1 MADDE
6 SRGVHLSDKQL
17 VFVFMA
23 ATVTAVVVFLFGVL
37 VGRGVRG
44 TRGPV
49 GDAEMTAAEGQVV
62 PDGAPDESPAAEGA
76 ARQGSGGAG
85 PDELSYP
92 ERLGKTPPAERLKP
106 VPPPLE
112 ETPRAMAPPE
122 VPEEPVGRTPP
133 AAADAQASVAAPPA
147 GNYTVQVAAVSGR
160 DEADGIVKRSD
171 RRSDTTPT
179 SSRPSPGTG
188 PPCSASGSGRS
199 RTNGKPI
206 CSRSACCAKTSDT
219 SPGLPASHPLRR
231 PSDAQLPA
239 IRPSGRRV
247 GARLSPLLVAL
258 VRAPGVRPRRAFAL
272 GLVSGAIYFGG
283 TLYWTPDVLRTFG
296 GISLPL
302 AVAAG
307 GLLVAYLAL
316 FPAFA
321 AVVVARVCG
330 HLGPAGVLVAPA
342 AWVAAEV
349 ARRWILGGFPW
360 VLLGSSQAG
369 VTPIVQTASLAGVYG
384 LSALVAFVS
393 SALALAV
400 AGRGRARWMAPAAA
414 ACLVGGLAAWG
425 AWRVHDGA
433 LVQGGQPVRVALV
446 QGNVLQDEKW
456 DKERASGILNRYL
469 TMTREGAASGASLVV
484 WPESSTPFMFEHDP
498 VGRMALINL
507 VRELKVALLFGSDQY
522 EPGKP
527 PRFYNSAFLLGP
539 DGQTAGVYRKMHLVP
554 FGEYVPL
561 KRLLFFV
568 TPLVESVSDF
578 SAGEEPVV
586 MPLGENRL
594 STAICYEVVYPD
606 LRRVVCQARQPVADD
621 HHQRRVVRPLLGAA
635 SALLAGDPAGRRAR
649 PLPRASRQHGHQRD
663 CRPVRARR
671 GEVRH
676 LRAGRGERRSPLSR
690 RPHRVCPHGRCL
702 RLWLWPG
709 DAAGMVGHPLQGDTA
724 CPVAVA

>member
-1 MADDE
+1 M
-6 SRGVHLSDKQL
+6 
-17 VFVFMA
+17 
-23 ATVTAVVVFLFGVL
+23 
-37 VGRGVRG
+37 
-44 TRGPV
+44 
-49 GDAEMTAAEGQVV
+49 
-62 PDGAPDESPAAEGA
+62 
-76 ARQGSGGAG
+76 
-85 PDELSYP
+85 
-92 ERLGKTPPAERLKP
+92 
-106 VPPPLE
+106 
-112 ETPRAMAPPE
+112 
-122 VPEEPVGRTPP
+122 
-133 AAADAQASVAAPPA
+133 
-147 GNYTVQVAAVSGR
+147 
-160 DEADGIVKRSD
+160 
-171 RRSDTTPT
+171 
-179 SSRPSPGTG
+179 
-188 PPCSASGSGRS
+188 
-199 RTNGKPI
+199 
-206 CSRSACCAKTSDT
+206 
-219 SPGLPASHPLRR
+219 
-231 PSDAQLPA
+231 
-239 IRPSGRRV
+239 
-247 GARLSPLLVAL
+247 AL

-606 LRRVVCQARQPVADD
+606 LVASFVRRGSQLLTTITNDAWYGHSSAPHQHFWQATLRAVEHGRYLVRAANTGISGIVDPYGRVVVKSAIFEQA
-621 HHQRRVVRPLLGAA
+621 VV
-635 SALLAGDPAGRRAR
+635 S
-649 PLPRASRQHGHQRD
+649 
-663 CRPVRARR
+663 
-671 GEVRH
+671 GEVRYLDGH
-676 LRAGRGERRSPLSR
+676 TVYART
-690 RPHRVCPHGRCL
+690 
-702 RLWLWPG
+702 G
-709 DAAGMVGHPLQGDTA
+709 DAFAYGCGLVTLLAWWVTRSRA
-724 CPVAVA
+724 TRRR